1 MQIVHFSRKGARS
14 IEHIGSAHD
23 DAELA
28 VLKEVARQ
36 RLNAG
41 QLSVDLP
48 GLSGMNVAGSGP
60 QAPAGAECVA
70 SITFKRMGVLLE
82 ALETAWKAVGLDR
95 LDGADEV
102 FRQLVT
108 ARLIEPSSKQDS
120 SRVVADA
127 GMINAATRPSTTA
140 TAPTE
145 PDAPY
150 AGSIPRSP
158 RPRKPSQERSPSSAT
173 ASCTCPVPRGAS
185 TATWRK
191 GPGPWPGGSVTS
203 LICPTPTPTP
213 RQSSAPT
220 TAYTTSRSP
229 LRMSKFDLR
238 ARPIYHPPAPVHR
251 GPPDHRHRRPGHGP
265 LAGDHHRLVHQTPDQ
280 HCTPLPHHY
289 YQHRRTHPHS
299 RRPSPTQPR
308 PSPPQY
314 PPRH

>member
-1 MQIVHFSRKGARS
+1 MSPYVRTVRTASGARAVQIVHFSRKGARS

-150 AGSIPRSP
+150 AGSTPRSP
-158 RPRKPSQERSPSSAT
+158 RPRKPSQERSPSNAT
-173 ASCTCPVPRGAS
+173 ALCACRAPSGAS

-191 GPGPWPGGSVTS
+191 GPGPWPGGRATS
-203 LICPTPTPTP
+203 PTCPTPTP

-220 TAYTTSRSP
+220 TVCTTSRSP
-229 LRMSKFDLR
+229 LRMSKSDLR
-238 ARPIYHPPAPVHR
+238 TRPR
-251 GPPDHRHRRPGHGP
+251 
-265 LAGDHHRLVHQTPDQ
+265 
-280 HCTPLPHHY
+280 LPHP
-289 YQHRRTHPHS
+289 RELFRTAGRAGPAGCCRAAGWVGWRGWCS
-299 RRPSPTQPR
+299 RAGRAAGWVGPAGPVG
-308 PSPPQY
+308 
-314 PPRH
+314 